1 MTLPTCGVI
10 LYLRYCF
17 ETYISHACAFATKP
31 ATDIDIGI
39 DITYNTL
46 STDML
51 QNNHI

>member
-10 LYLRYCF
+10 LDLRYCF
-17 ETYISHACAFATKP
+17 ETYLSHACAFATKP
-31 ATDIDIGI
+31 ETDI